1 VAWTSARFESK
12 RLPDF
17 DPFPLPISKGYQQPE
32 KGEIM
37 NPLLIIAIP
46 LGLVI
51 LGMILNSIGLAYDQP
66 PSSPEQDPLKK
77 LTAEKE
83 AYRQFFDRQ
92 RTRATKRQK
101 RVGQYGWLVM
111 AAFIGAFVWLYMDT
125 VNKTSLSSRIAAL
138 QTLGTEE
145 GKQMVLS
152 VTLSDGNNV
161 KYLIKLPQADK
172 LETTVAKDATSKE
185 KISSWEL
192 ERLGTALSIGDNPLP
207 LGVALKI
214 SQVAIEAR

>member
-1 VAWTSARFESK
+1 
-12 RLPDF
+12 
-17 DPFPLPISKGYQQPE
+17 
-32 KGEIM
+32 M
-37 NPLLIIAIP
+37 NPVFIIAIP

-51 LGMILNSIGLAYDQP
+51 LGMILNSWDLGYNQP
-66 PSSPEQDPLKK
+66 PSSAEQDPLKK

-83 AYRQFFDRQ
+83 SYRRFFELQ
-92 RTRATKRQK
+92 RSRSIKRQK

-111 AAFIGAFVWLYMDT
+111 AASIGAFIWLYADT
-125 VNKTSLSSRIAAL
+125 VTKTGLSNRIAGL

-172 LETTVAKDATSKE
+172 LETAAKDGVAKE
-185 KISSWEL
+185 KVSAWEL
-192 ERLGTALSIGDNPLP
+192 EKLGTALSIGDNPLP
-207 LGVALKI
+207 FGVALKI
-214 SQVAIEAR
+214 AY

>member
-1 VAWTSARFESK
+1 
-12 RLPDF
+12 
-17 DPFPLPISKGYQQPE
+17 
-32 KGEIM
+32 M

-66 PSSPEQDPLKK
+66 PSSPEQDPVKR

-83 AYRQFFDRQ
+83 AYRKFFDLQ
-92 RTRATKRQK
+92 RSGSIKRQK
-101 RVGQYGWLVM
+101 RVGQYGWLLI
-111 AAFIGAFVWLYMDT
+111 AAFTGAFIWLYMDT
-125 VNKTSLSSRIAAL
+125 VNKTSLASRIASL
-138 QTLGTEE
+138 QTLATEE

-172 LETTVAKDATSKE
+172 LETAQSAAKDTLSKE
-185 KISSWEL
+185 KVSNWEV
-192 ERLGTALSIGDNPLP
+192 EKLGTALSVGDNPLP
-207 LGVALKI
+207 YGMALKI
-214 SQVAIEAR
+214 SN

>member
-1 VAWTSARFESK
+1 
-12 RLPDF
+12 
-17 DPFPLPISKGYQQPE
+17 
-32 KGEIM
+32 M

-66 PSSPEQDPLKK
+66 PSSPEQDPVKK

-83 AYRQFFDRQ
+83 SYRRFFDLQ
-92 RTRATKRQK
+92 RSRSVKRQK
-101 RVGQYGWLVM
+101 RVGQYGWLLL
-111 AAFIGAFVWLYMDT
+111 AAFIGAFIWLYMDT
-125 VNKTSLSSRIAAL
+125 VNKTSLSSRIAGL

-172 LETTVAKDATSKE
+172 LEAAAKEGVKIE
-185 KISSWEL
+185 KVSSWEL
-192 ERLGTALSIGDNPLP
+192 ERLGTALSTGDNPLP
-207 LGVALKI
+207 MGVALKI
-214 SQVAIEAR
+214 SQVAVAAR

>member
-1 VAWTSARFESK
+1 
-12 RLPDF
+12 
-17 DPFPLPISKGYQQPE
+17 
-32 KGEIM
+32 M
-37 NPLLIIAIP
+37 NPLLIIAVP

-51 LGMILNSIGLAYDQP
+51 VGMVLNSIGLAYDQP
-66 PSSPEQDPLKK
+66 PSSPEQDPVKK

-83 AYRQFFDRQ
+83 SYRRFFDLQ
-92 RTRATKRQK
+92 RSRSIKRQK
-101 RVGQYGWLVM
+101 RVGQYGWLLM
-111 AAFIGAFVWLYMDT
+111 AAFIGAFIWLYMDT

-172 LETTVAKDATSKE
+172 LNAPAKEDVKIE
-185 KISSWEL
+185 KVSSWEL
-192 ERLGTALSIGDNPLP
+192 ERLGTALSTGDNPLP
-207 LGVALKI
+207 MGMALKI
-214 SQVAIEAR
+214 SQAAVEAR